1 MPTNFPN
8 VIAER
13 LRLWR
18 QGRDAYV
25 HRMLTLLFLGRSPDP
40 WNLPCRLSDN
50 GARFLSL
57 LDEVLFG
64 EEWETPEEF
73 YWEYK
78 LPKRPEDKENGWPDF
93 AALWTDRVLMLELRT
108 EVGSHRD
115 AHVDWY
121 LQLGAHNY
129 GGRAI
134 DLVYITP
141 ETTAGKSAVLPDLAR
156 FRNCSWA
163 ELAKVIEVAWSK
175 TTGREAANALVFAHY
190 LEGIGK
196 VNDAPLPLPPLGTK
210 TRKKQL
216 QGDAL
221 GPVVESLDDP
231 TWEQVVETLY
241 SVAEDGE
248 ERALELGVAAYES
261 AKELRRRIRGD
272 IDVSDDLR
280 DAAHD
285 IEMWIWHE
293 RLGGEALSE
302 AGLESGCEIRV
313 SKRAEA
319 RHPGKSE
326 PC

>member
-1 MPTNFPN
+1 MATNFPN
-8 VIAER
+8 VITER

-40 WNLPCRLSDN
+40 WNLPCRLSN
-50 GARFLSL
+50 SGARFLSL

-93 AALWTDRVLMLELRT
+93 AALWTDRVLMFELRT

-115 AHVDWY
+115 AQVDWY

-134 DLVYITP
+134 DLVYVTP
-141 ETTAGKSAVLPDLAR
+141 DPIVGKTAALPDLAR
-156 FRNCSWA
+156 VRNCSWT
-163 ELAKVIEVAWSK
+163 EMAKVIEVAWGK
-175 TTGREAANALVFAHY
+175 TTGREAANALVFAQY
-190 LEGIGK
+190 LEEIGK
-196 VNDAPLPLPPLGTK
+196 VKDAPAALPSLGAK

-216 QGDAL
+216 SSDAL
-221 GPVVESLDDP
+221 DGPGETLDEP
-231 TWEQVVETLY
+231 TWEQIVETLY

-248 ERALELGVAAYES
+248 ERALELPLVASES

-280 DAAHD
+280 DVARD
-285 IEMWIWHE
+285 LEMWIWHE
-293 RLGGEALSE
+293 RQGGEALSE
-302 AGLESGCEIRV
+302 AGLESGSEIRV
-313 SKRAEA
+313 SKR
-319 RHPGKSE
+319 G
-326 PC
+326 